1 MDQDRLEHD
10 DTETFNP
17 WTVVNLVFAE
27 LSAQGLHPVL
37 GNAGDPSRPA
47 ADLLRALGIEP
58 AAEGNRQVSRDVRE
72 HLATLREAVLGE
84 R

>member
-1 MDQDRLEHD
+1 MDKDPLEQDE
-10 DTETFNP
+10 TETYNP
-17 WTVVNLVFAE
+17 WTVVNLVFTT
-27 LSAQGLHPVL
+27 LSEQGLHPVL
-37 GNAGDPSRPA
+37 GDAGDPSGPA
-47 ADLLRALGIEP
+47 ADLLRALGISP

>member
-1 MDQDRLEHD
+1 MDKDRLED
-10 DTETFNP
+10 DQTETFNP
-17 WTVVNLVFAE
+17 WTVVNLVFTK
-27 LSAQGLHPVL
+27 LSEQGLHPVL
-37 GNAGDPSRPA
+37 GEAGDPSGPA
-47 ADLLRALGIEP
+47 ADLLRALGISP

>member
-1 MDQDRLEHD
+1 MPDQDD
-10 DTETFNP
+10 AETFNP
-17 WTVVNLVFAE
+17 WTVVNLVFTK
-27 LSAQGLHPVL
+27 LSQDGLHPVL
-37 GNAGDPSRPA
+37 GDAGDPSGPA
-47 ADLLRALGIEP
+47 AELLRALGIEP

>member
-1 MDQDRLEHD
+1 MTQPEQDG
-10 DTETFNP
+10 TETFNP
-17 WTVVNLVFAE
+17 WTVVNLVFTT
-27 LSAQGLHPVL
+27 LSEEGLHPVL
-37 GNAGDPSRPA
+37 GEAGDPSGPA
-47 ADLLRALGIEP
+47 ADLLRALGISP